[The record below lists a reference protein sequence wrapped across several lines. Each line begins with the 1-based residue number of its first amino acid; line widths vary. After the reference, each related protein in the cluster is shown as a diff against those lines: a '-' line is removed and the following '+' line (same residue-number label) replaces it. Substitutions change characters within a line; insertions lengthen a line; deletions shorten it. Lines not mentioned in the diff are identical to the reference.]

1 MSRFFAVCQD
11 SQDSSEEE
19 QDSSE
24 EEQDE
29 DEGGDSE
36 EDGEEEDG
44 SGNDSDEA
52 RSHHECQSDA
62 SSDDEPSRLLVTR
75 TGPSDETSTK
85 IGAPQGAD
93 LLDSK
98 Q

>member
-1 MSRFFAVCQD
+1 MSRFFPTGQED
-11 SQDSSEEE
+11 TSSEEE
-19 QDSSE
+19 
-24 EEQDE
+24 DE
-29 DEGGDSE
+29 DEDEDCDSE

-52 RSHHECQSDA
+52 RSDHEGQSDA
-62 SSDDEPSRLLVTR
+62 GSVDEPTRLLETR